1 MDKLSFFNIDTSKTS
16 SSVKD
21 PDSDK
26 TALIIGVAFAC
37 SVLVILMIIIII
49 IMYLRYVLLYCTYY
63 FILFILDFLCSHF

>member
-16 SSVKD
+16 SSVEDQD
-21 PDSDK
+21 PDK

-37 SVLVILMIIIII
+37 SVLVILMIII

-63 FILFILDFLCSHF
+63 FILFILDFLCFHF